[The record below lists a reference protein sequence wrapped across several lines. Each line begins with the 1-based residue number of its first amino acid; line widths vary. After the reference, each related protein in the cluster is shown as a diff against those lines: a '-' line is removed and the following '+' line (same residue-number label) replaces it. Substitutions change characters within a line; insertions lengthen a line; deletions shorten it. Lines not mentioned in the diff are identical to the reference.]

1 DLEYPFILG
10 ILNSTLSN
18 FIYRNI
24 TQESGRLF
32 AEVKPKNVRKLF
44 IPKIMPDDQ
53 QELIGWVNQVLALK
67 ESDPNADIAEMELNI
82 NRIVCDLYNLTS
94 EEKQYIE
101 SEF

>member
-1 DLEYPFILG
+1 
-10 ILNSTLSN
+10 
-18 FIYRNI
+18 
-24 TQESGRLF
+24 
-32 AEVKPKNVRKLF
+32 
-44 IPKIMPDDQ
+44 MPDDQ